1 MFITPYFWGCKYTN
15 NFLFINKNI
24 VFQHFV
30 LLITFFSTGFLSVIS
45 TERSEWRDL
54 PSMIN
59 CRIFHNFLY
68 IWELGDS
75 WSSREGQR
83 GQEQSKLV

>member
-30 LLITFFSTGFLSVIS
+30 LLITFLSTPARFPVKPGMTTGHSL
-45 TERSEWRDL
+45 
-54 PSMIN
+54 
-59 CRIFHNFLY
+59 
-68 IWELGDS
+68 
-75 WSSREGQR
+75 SSRPSGAS
-83 GQEQSKLV
+83 GDILLP